1 MCSIHKGINIEMRYF
16 DIEKFP
22 RYDILS
28 NEISRYFQNIEI
40 LPSTTARIQICE
52 SQSLIEGY
60 FQGENF
66 HNFQESSSIL
76 DDFSLVLLT
85 IHDDS

>member
-1 MCSIHKGINIEMRYF
+1 MRYF

-40 LPSTTARIQICE
+40 LLSTNRIAQ
-52 SQSLIEGY
+52 
-60 FQGENF
+60 NF
-66 HNFQESSSIL
+66 EKSDKF
-76 DDFSLVLLT
+76 
-85 IHDDS
+85 